1 MSRQTFLEA
10 EAAYHEQE
18 HEMGKFKE
26 LAITMEEAGIR
37 DVLTQRGKRYGEYI
51 DVSATSQ
58 TLKGVIEAGDAYD
71 EMEFYM
77 KESLAMIAN
86 KLARIVNGDPYYD
99 DSWRDIAGYAQ
110 LVVDELD
117 KLK

>member
-1 MSRQTFLEA
+1 MSRQVFLEA
-10 EAAYHEQE
+10 EATHHEQE
-18 HEMGKFKE
+18 YEMGKFKE
-26 LAITMEEAGIR
+26 LAITIEEVR
-37 DVLTQRGKRYGEYI
+37 DVLTQRGKRYGEYT

-58 TLKGVIEAGDAYD
+58 TLKGVIEAGASYD